1 MATQK
6 PSFKSVVDVMNAFG
20 VGVFPSKSNP
30 GKHTVSFTNA
40 AGKRQF
46 INREQ
51 MLKEDGTR
59 VWVWTEGKEL
69 EPQAEKAPA
78 IEVA

>member
-1 MATQK
+1 MATLK
-6 PSFKSVVDVMNAFG
+6 PSFKSVVEVMNAYG
-20 VGVFPSKSNP
+20 VGVFPSKANP
-30 GKHTVSFTNA
+30 GKHSVSFTNA

-59 VWVWTEGKEL
+59 IWVWAEGKEL
-69 EPQAEKAPA
+69 EPQAPA
-78 IEVA
+78 AEEIKVA